1 MDFLKDFNKTIAKME
16 GVTMDTSPP
25 KYWFTSGNFVLN
37 KIVSGSF
44 HKCIPQGR
52 VTCLA
57 GPSGS
62 GKSFLLANLIK
73 QAQIAGAYILILDS
87 EGAFDDAWATAIGID
102 VTSDSYT
109 CVQVNTIPQVV
120 KIISAF
126 TKGYRK
132 EYDGDPN
139 APPVLIAVDS
149 LDMLMTDN
157 EADKY
162 EKGDTNADQ
171 GQHPKQLKQ
180 MLKTFV
186 NDIKSLNVSMI
197 VTKQVYAATQAQLL
211 KGEGVWVVNDAIR
224 YSTSQIVLITKL
236 KLKGDEGVSGIR
248 MKCEAFKTRFTKP
261 FQSVTIEVPYE
272 EGMDPTSGLLEVA
285 VSLGVV
291 KQSGGWYTVPWT
303 DKKFRE
309 AELMKDYER
318 IVEECENKQNVF
330 LQISKAAQQEEIL
343 PDAPKRVLGVGDLD
357 REIAQTVDAIL
368 GSPEIDLDFG

>member
-1 MDFLKDFNKTIAKME
+1 MKFLKDFNKVVEKME
-16 GVTMDTSPP
+16 GVSTDTSPP
-25 KYWFTSGNFVLN
+25 KYWYSSGNFVLN

-73 QAQIAGAYILILDS
+73 QAQIDGAYILLLDS

-102 VTSDSYT
+102 VHDENYN
-109 CVQVNTIPQVV
+109 CIQVSTIPQVV
-120 KIISAF
+120 KIISTF
-126 TKGYRK
+126 TKGYRE
-132 EYDGDPN
+132 EYDGDVN
-139 APPVLIAVDS
+139 APKVLIACDS
-149 LDMLMTDN
+149 LDMLMTDS

-162 EKGDTNADQ
+162 EKGNANADQ

-186 NDIKSLNVSMI
+186 NDFKSLNVSMV
-197 VTKQVYAATQAQLL
+197 VTKQVYAANHDQIM

-224 YSTSQIVLITKL
+224 YSTSQIILITKL
-236 KLKGDEGVSGIR
+236 KLKGDSGISGIR

-272 EGMDPTSGLLEVA
+272 SGMDPTSGLLDVA
-285 VSLGVV
+285 VSLGIV
-291 KQSGGWYTVPWT
+291 KQNGGWYTVDWI
-303 DKKFRE
+303 DKKLR
-309 AELMKDYER
+309 AADLASSTER
-318 IVEECENKQNVF
+318 IIEECEAKQNVF
-330 LQISKAAQQEEIL
+330 LQISKQDQEAEVI
-343 PDAPKRVLGVGDLD
+343 PDVPAHRVLGTKDEIIHEVEKAIDAFTTAVDL
-357 REIAQTVDAIL
+357 
-368 GSPEIDLDFG
+368 